1 MASTNLTV
9 DWWCQIN
16 VIIMTTIESIQKR
29 LEAVIVGSCV
39 FNKNDIAEAIK
50 NFYVVFC
57 NEVVLTEDD
66 ILIISY
72 DDVILKFK
80 LTWEQVGPRYTLK
93 AMKLL

>member
-1 MASTNLTV
+1 
-9 DWWCQIN
+9 
-16 VIIMTTIESIQKR
+16 MTTIESIQKR

-57 NEVVLTEDD
+57 NNVTLTEDD

-72 DDVILKFK
+72 DDIILKFQ
-80 LTWEQVGPRYTLK
+80 LAWEQVGPRYTLK
-93 AMKLL
+93 EMKSI

>member
-1 MASTNLTV
+1 
-9 DWWCQIN
+9 
-16 VIIMTTIESIQKR
+16 MTTIESIQKR

-57 NEVVLTEDD
+57 NDVTLTEDD
-66 ILIISY
+66 ILIIEY
-72 DDVILKFK
+72 DDVILKFQ

-93 AMKLL
+93 EMGLL